1 VFLFSKPKEWHEV
14 YNITTI
20 GHEYGHILWIDDD
33 TESIMNKSGA
43 FKNIEEFKATT
54 GGLVAFFEN
63 ENNNLK
69 EQILQDIIKRAV
81 GLISWMETPEVQ
93 PYYCEGLIHLK
104 GLFESGVLK
113 FDKKLIIDESKYD
126 ELKSWY
132 KKTYK
137 ELATH
142 YLLKKDAKEFL
153 EKFARKKDR
162 SYEPVDEEVRYFV
175 NYYWNLY
182 KDIGQVVDDT
192 IRKEDYIQGA

>member
-1 VFLFSKPKEWHEV
+1 
-14 YNITTI
+14 
-20 GHEYGHILWIDDD
+20 
-33 TESIMNKSGA
+33 MNKSGA

-63 ENNNLK
+63 ENENLK
-69 EQILQDIIKRAV
+69 TNVLEDLIKRAV

-104 GLFESGVLK
+104 GLFESGVLS
-113 FDKKLIIDESKYD
+113 FDKKLFIDESKYE
-126 ELKSWY
+126 ELKKWY

-137 ELATH
+137 ELATC
-142 YLLKKDAKEFL
+142 YLQKRDAKEFL
-153 EKFARKKDR
+153 EKFVRKKDKT
-162 SYEPVDEEVRYFV
+162 YEPVDENIRYFV

-192 IRKEDYIQGA
+192 IKKEDYLQGA